1 MAPAGVGSGWFTLK
15 DDEGPTKQHQGSARI
30 ARGSSAAPRLGLVG
44 GDVMAGLSVALVL
57 VPQSLAYAELAGV
70 PAHLGL
76 YASAAAPILAAPFAS
91 SRYLQTGPTAMT
103 SLLTLGALTPLA
115 LPGGTEY
122 VGLAVLLALLVG
134 VIRILIGLVRG
145 GSAANFLSQPV
156 IVGFTVAAALLIF
169 ASQLPT
175 ALGASA
181 GAGGVGSRAWAAL
194 TAPGAWDLRAVG
206 ITAASIVVFF
216 GGRRIHPRFPAV
228 MVAALGG
235 LAYSVATDFDGSTI
249 GAVPPPALPSFDIPW
264 ASTPSLLV
272 PAGLIALVGFAE
284 PAAIARTFASMDR
297 PRWDANRAMLSQGVA
312 NVAAGLSGG
321 FPVGASFS
329 RSALSRL
336 AGTQTRWSG
345 AVTGIAVLLFIP
357 VAWVLAPLPKAVLAA
372 IVIAS
377 ILSLL
382 GRARDLLP
390 LWRASRPQAAIGLVT
405 FALTLLLSPH
415 VEYAVLAG
423 VGLSL
428 AVHVWRELSVT
439 VEAEHEGLSLTLRL
453 NGVLWF
459 ASAPFVEEQ
468 FNAALAAHPDAQRL
482 VLDLGGLGR
491 IDYTG
496 ALAVKAVIDDARI
509 AGLQVAVEDVPPQS
523 AGLLRRVCGDIVS
536 Q

>member
-235 LAYSVATDFDGSTI
+235 LAYSVATDFDGSDHRGSSTARAAFLRHPV
-249 GAVPPPALPSFDIPW
+249 GVDAVP
-264 ASTPSLLV
+264 
-272 PAGLIALVGFAE
+272 
-284 PAAIARTFASMDR
+284 ARACRADR
-297 PRWDANRAMLSQGVA
+297 PRRVRRARRHRAHLRVHGSHALGRQPSHA
-312 NVAAGLSGG
+312 EPRSGQCRR
-321 FPVGASFS
+321 GAQ
-329 RSALSRL
+329 RRLSRRGFVL
-336 AGTQTRWSG
+336 AQRAQPARRHATRWSG